1 MGDNEVLG
9 TEPISK
15 LLLKYSVPAIIGM
28 MVNGLYNIVDRI
40 FIGNIPNVGSLA
52 ITGLGITMPIMT
64 IILAVGMLIGIGTST
79 NMSIRLG
86 QGKAEEAK
94 DLVQNAMTLALLI
107 GATITFLGIIFA
119 DKILMS
125 FGASESTLPY
135 AKTYINIILIG
146 SIPNLFAFSLNHI
159 IRADGSPKISASIMV
174 VGCLLNIVLD
184 WIFIFKFNLG
194 IKGAAIATITSQGV
208 TAVLGIYYYI
218 SGKSNL
224 KIKNIKLKLNKHLIK
239 VIFAIGVSP
248 FFMQIAASMVQVVCN
263 NSLRKYGG
271 DLAIGAMTT
280 VGSISMIFLMPIFGM
295 NQGSQPIIGFNYGA
309 KQFNRAKK
317 AYILS
322 CSAATLLLLI
332 GTIVVQ
338 VFPHIMIGLF
348 NKDPELMDISTR
360 GIRVYLLMMPI
371 VGISITGTNYIQSI
385 GKAKVAMILSLL
397 RQVIILVPSLIILP
411 RIFGLNGVWMAQ
423 PVADFISTSIIAVI
437 MIKELRSYKVENK
450 RLNEDLNM
458 KIEIAIEED
467 LK

>member
-1 MGDNEVLG
+1 MNKDEKVCYCFNVTVGDIEKAINEGADSLG
-9 TEPISK
+9 IEPISK

-40 FIGNIPNVGSLA
+40 FIGNIPNAGSLA

-64 IILAVGMLIGIGTST
+64 IILAFGMLIGIGTAT

-280 VGSISMIFLMPIFGM
+280 VGSIS
-295 NQGSQPIIGFNYGA
+295 
-309 KQFNRAKK
+309 
-317 AYILS
+317 
-322 CSAATLLLLI
+322 
-332 GTIVVQ
+332 
-338 VFPHIMIGLF
+338 
-348 NKDPELMDISTR
+348 
-360 GIRVYLLMMPI
+360 
-371 VGISITGTNYIQSI
+371 
-385 GKAKVAMILSLL
+385 
-397 RQVIILVPSLIILP
+397 
-411 RIFGLNGVWMAQ
+411 
-423 PVADFISTSIIAVI
+423 
-437 MIKELRSYKVENK
+437 RS
-450 RLNEDLNM
+450 
-458 KIEIAIEED
+458 
-467 LK
+467 

>member
-1 MGDNEVLG
+1 MRDNEVLG

-64 IILAVGMLIGIGTST
+64 IILAFGMLIGIGTAT

-86 QGKAEEAK
+86 QGKVEEAK
-94 DLVQNAMTLALLI
+94 DLVQNAITLALLI
-107 GATITFLGIIFA
+107 GAIITFLGIIFS

-174 VGCLLNIVLD
+174 AGCLLNIVLD

-194 IKGAAIATITSQGV
+194 IKGAAIATITSQSV
-208 TAVLGIYYYI
+208 TAILGIYYYI

-239 VIFAIGVSP
+239 IIFAIGVSP

-309 KQFNRAKK
+309 KQFNRAKN

-348 NKDPELMDISTR
+348 NKDPKLMEISTK

-397 RQVIILVPSLIILP
+397 RQVIILVPALIILP
-411 RIFGLNGVWMAQ
+411 RFFGLNGVWMAQ
-423 PVADFISTSIIAVI
+423 PVADFVSTSIISVI
-437 MIKELRSYKVENK
+437 IIKELRSYKVKNEK
-450 RLNEDLNM
+450 LNEDLKM

-467 LK
+467 SK